1 MRLRGQHGYVMAA
14 LLVGLGIMAV
24 MMTVVMPVWKQVA
37 RREKEAELIFRGE
50 QYARAI
56 ELYGRKLPGALPPN
70 LDVLVDQRF
79 LRKKYKDPI
88 TGGDFDLVSPAATTG
103 AQRGGQPGAQQP
115 GQPAA
120 QPPGRSAFGG
130 GQGQVT
136 APAVGR
142 GAAPG
147 APGGA
152 QGGITAV
159 VSKSKDASIRLYKG
173 RNHYNEWVFEPVRR
187 AQAPGAGAPGSANP
201 GQRGGP
207 GPQPI
212 GPGGNGGPGGRGPGR
227 GFQLPGSPPP
237 GR

>member
-1 MRLRGQHGYVMAA
+1 MKLRGQHGYAMAA

-24 MMTVVMPVWKQVA
+24 MMTVVMPVWKQTA
-37 RREKEAELIFRGE
+37 QREKEAELVFRGE

-70 LDVLVDQRF
+70 LDVLVDQKF

-88 TGGDFDLVSPAATTG
+88 TGGDFDLVSPAATP
-103 AQRGGQPGAQQP
+103 AAQPGAQQP
-115 GQPAA
+115 GGATT
-120 QPPGRSAFGG
+120 GR

-136 APAVGR
+136 NPGAGR

-147 APGGA
+147 TPGAPTGI

-173 RNHYNEWVFEPVRR
+173 RSHYNEWVFEPVRR
-187 AQAPGAGAPGSANP
+187 AQAPGAAPGTATP

-207 GPQPI
+207 GQQPI
-212 GPGGNGGPGGRGPGR
+212 GPGGPGQRGNPGQQPIGPRGRFNGPGPGGPGGP
-227 GFQLPGSPPP
+227 
-237 GR
+237 